1 MVQRLPVRVE
11 LDEQQL
17 AKHPLRIGLSTLVKV
32 NTSQRDG
39 KMLATQVRS
48 TPAYE
53 SNAREISL
61 GPVNALIDGI
71 VKANAG

>member
-1 MVQRLPVRVE
+1 
-11 LDEQQL
+11 
-17 AKHPLRIGLSTLVKV
+17 
-32 NTSQRDG
+32 
-39 KMLATQVRS
+39 MLATQVRS